1 MILRIAILT
10 IFLGAIALA
19 HAQIYPMR
27 PVRIV
32 TNEPGAGLDFT
43 ARVIAQRLTAS
54 LGRQVIVENR
64 GGGGGIIAVEVV
76 MRATPDG
83 HTLLWHNNAIWTQ
96 PLMKSVPYDPLRDL
110 VAITQGTLS
119 PNILVV
125 HPTVQAKSMSEFL
138 ALVRS
143 RPGEINFVSGGSG
156 APTHLAAELFKS
168 MANINIV
175 HIPYKGSGPA
185 LNALLGGEGQMMFSV
200 SNGGLPHIRSG
211 RLRAL
216 AVTSAQPSPLLPGVP
231 TVSASGVPGYESATI
246 QGLFAPAKTPPALI
260 ARIHQE
266 AVRVLQLREVKEIF
280 LGLASES
287 VGNTPEQFT
296 AVIKADMA
304 RLGKLIKEAGIRA
317 D

>member
-1 MILRIAILT
+1 
-10 IFLGAIALA
+10 
-19 HAQIYPMR
+19 
-27 PVRIV
+27 
-32 TNEPGAGLDFT
+32 
-43 ARVIAQRLTAS
+43 
-54 LGRQVIVENR
+54 
-64 GGGGGIIAVEVV
+64 
-76 MRATPDG
+76 
-83 HTLLWHNNAIWTQ
+83 
-96 PLMKSVPYDPLRDL
+96 
-110 VAITQGTLS
+110 
-119 PNILVV
+119 
-125 HPTVQAKSMSEFL
+125 MSEFL

-200 SNGGLPHIRSG
+200 STGGLPHIRSG

-266 AVRVLQLREVKEIF
+266 AARVLQLREVKEIF
-280 LGLASES
+280 FGLASES